1 VELVDLREGPRT
13 FAEDYNSG
21 GDRLAPG
28 LTPNRLTPLAGSTS
42 PSVVPDF
49 PTLSNAGAHQGRL
62 SPSPSVLST
71 STSPSPKLHNIE
83 DDDDVDDKTVNSMG
97 AGFDACDTSC
107 MFLAP
112 SFFISCKSTS
122 KKMSKKMNCF

>member
-1 VELVDLREGPRT
+1 MELVDLREGPRT

-83 DDDDVDDKTVNSMG
+83 DDDDVDELLQYGNAVTSVNNQEDIGDQAVGSYYDPVAAVG
-97 AGFDACDTSC
+97 
-107 MFLAP
+107 LLLP
-112 SFFISCKSTS
+112 HL
-122 KKMSKKMNCF
+122 